1 MCLTGFRFDNSYAH
15 LPGLMYTRHL
25 PAQVP
30 NPRMVIFNASL
41 AERLGLHVADANDVR
56 CAHLFAGNQIPPG
69 ADPLAQAYAGHQ
81 FGFFTMLGDGRAI
94 VLGEHRTPDHRRLD
108 IQFKGSGRT
117 PYSRNGDGKAVLG
130 PMLREYIISES
141 MYALGIPTTRSLAV
155 VTTGERIF
163 RETEQPGAILTRVAA
178 SHLRVGTFQ
187 YMAVKGGMTGI
198 RTLVDYALHRHF
210 PEIRDSAH
218 PALMLLRGVMD
229 RQVDLIVHW
238 MRVGFVHGVMNT
250 DNVTISGETIDYGPC
265 AFMDHYAHDIV
276 FSSIDHSGRYA
287 FGKQPEI
294 MQWNLARFAET
305 LLPLLHDN
313 QDTAIEMAEETI
325 QTFHGLFHTRWLAMM
340 RKKIGLCDE
349 APDDAALVSDLL
361 RWMQHHQTD
370 YTQTFRTLNL
380 DQVGPEDWFQH
391 EDFKE
396 WHRRWQ
402 ERLTRHTTPPDIS
415 RALMR
420 SHNPAIIPRNH
431 IVEEVLRTASE
442 DNTVEP
448 LQSLLSALACPYE
461 DRPEFASYQH
471 PPEMRNPVYQTF
483 CGT

>member
-1 MCLTGFRFDNSYAH
+1 MCITGFRFDNSYPH
-15 LPGLMYTRHL
+15 LPSLMYTRHL
-25 PAQVP
+25 PVQVP
-30 NPRMVIFNASL
+30 NPRMVIFNVSL
-41 AERLGLHVADANDVR
+41 AKKLGLHVADANDVQ
-56 CAHLFAGNQIPPG
+56 CAHLFSGNRIPPG

-94 VLGEHRTPDHRRLD
+94 VLGEHRTPDHQRLD
-108 IQFKGSGRT
+108 IQLKGSGRT

-141 MYALGIPTTRSLAV
+141 MHALGIPTTRSLAV
-155 VTTGERIF
+155 VTTGEQIF

-187 YMAVKGGMTGI
+187 YMAIKGGITGI
-198 RTLVDYALHRHF
+198 RTLVDYALNRHF
-210 PEIRDSAH
+210 PEIRENDH
-218 PALMLLRGVMD
+218 PALMLLQGVMD
-229 RQVDLIVHW
+229 RQIDLIVHW

-250 DNVTISGETIDYGPC
+250 DNITISGETIDYGPC
-265 AFMDHYAHDIV
+265 AFMDHYAQDTV
-276 FSSIDHSGRYA
+276 FSSIDHAGRYA

-313 QDTAIEMAEETI
+313 PDTAVEMAEETI
-325 QTFHGLFHTRWLAMM
+325 QTFRGLFNTRWLAMM

-349 APDDAALVSDLL
+349 APDDAILVSDLL
-361 RWMQHHQTD
+361 QWMQQHQAD
-370 YTQTFRTLNL
+370 YTQTFRMLNI
-380 DQVGPEDWFQH
+380 DQVSPEDLYQH
-391 EDFKE
+391 EAFKA
-396 WHRRWQ
+396 WHQRWR
-402 ERLTRHTTPPDIS
+402 ERLARHATPSDI
-415 RALMR
+415 AHTHMR

-431 IVEEVLRTASE
+431 KVEEALRAASE
-442 DNTVEP
+442 NNTMEP

-471 PPEMRNPVYQTF
+471 PPEIQNPVYQTF